1 MGVLAWLAVV
11 YALRHPIRLE
21 INAIVAGP
29 PPGSRERLTPG
40 VAAPRGGTHS
50 RAMQPPP
57 SGLDDPEQA
66 AFAWARFRTIM
77 AWMTLAAAIAV
88 AGAMIAL
95 AEIYGPLNGVT
106 MLGVIGGI
114 GGTVMLTGALMG
126 LVFLSS
132 GTGHDEDVD
141 RRP

>member
-1 MGVLAWLAVV
+1 MS
-11 YALRHPIRLE
+11 
-21 INAIVAGP
+21 P
-29 PPGSRERLTPG
+29 PPP
-40 VAAPRGGTHS
+40 
-50 RAMQPPP
+50 
-57 SGLDDPEQA
+57 GLDDPEQA
-66 AFAWARFRTIM
+66 AFAWARFRVMM

-88 AGAMIAL
+88 AVAMIAL
-95 AEIYGPLNGVT
+95 ARIYGPLNAVT

-114 GGTVMLTGALMG
+114 GGMVMLTGALMG